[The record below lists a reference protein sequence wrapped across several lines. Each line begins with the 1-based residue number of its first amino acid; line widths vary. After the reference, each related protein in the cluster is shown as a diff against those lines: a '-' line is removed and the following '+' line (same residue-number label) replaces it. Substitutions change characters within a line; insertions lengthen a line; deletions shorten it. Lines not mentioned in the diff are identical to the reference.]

1 MDSRVNCKEQAP
13 KVTNHEFVGNEHTS
27 YLSKMPAA
35 TVEQLTIAKILSK
48 PDTDVNLRSYVAQLQ
63 ELTKCSE
70 DQAVTALYD
79 CENDIERA
87 VELVLDKFR
96 CGAEEEWRTTVSKR
110 AKAKHSQTVTDVTPE
125 TAAPPK
131 KASRPKVEKLP
142 ENAEKTVK
150 QNGPVPSQTSVTKS
164 SPVSHEITRRTSNKK
179 KAPSKL
185 NAAAS
190 ERQGESQNERDGGVV
205 CNNSKQLPSE
215 RKPKNESEVW
225 DPYADLGEWEGES
238 IEIVNSN
245 ASIAMGLQDA
255 VSLPPELFHETSNPE
270 KDSNLESDVHVDT
283 VQNLTKDPEA
293 LDADA
298 LFATTARSKPPPR
311 AFTGKLDVPL
321 FIAPELL
328 PSSHF
333 SWKPTFGGDSPAPK
347 FSPVAPTLPNSGRI
361 SNEAD
366 ELLREP
372 SDPRTPRVPVE
383 QVDCSPKQYTFPQI
397 SQQSH
402 TNDFELKNA
411 SLGVLLEPTKTEE
424 KMGNITSE
432 YSPHQYSEQMI
443 SEVSISYPI
452 NQKKQT
458 PPMVTRT
465 ASDKPSYLEPSI
477 KNYLLDSLPDG
488 ISKLNVGDVSGQNTK
503 DQFPVQNNTQASLPS
518 FPHGQSDQS
527 IIPPQL
533 NKVPVSHPNTHVS
546 GHTQPMNANTQA
558 AHLPPGMPH
567 FISQFAPPA
576 AYHMFNLPGG
586 SNTAPAIFDLDH
598 LQLLQQ
604 QRMLYDI
611 HLQHHAATTAQSM
624 LTPNA
629 DAASAK
635 TINHSLTNP
644 MAHVTAANTGIR
656 PDMLT
661 TALSHTPQMMTPG
674 HPYFPYS
681 GFVLMNG
688 YPNPFLNQQQP
699 NSDGSQVQN
708 PGQCASPITQH
719 QPQTNQTQPYN
730 SLKQLQSGVGNYEDL
745 LDVKYGDPSKQ
756 VGFKTNSNQP
766 GYGSFQSQGMSLDNV
781 SGKLS
786 SSHSN
791 NGSLVQNFNHGSSN
805 SHAPPHFSPQFYA
818 SVSASPYMN
827 TVAAVVAAAAAKHGT
842 NNSSTGNANQS
853 NPNVGVTGGQT
864 GGTGA
869 GQNQIHLPGNPS
881 QGMVLSN
888 AGASLHHHQRAQI
901 PHPQH

>member
-48 PDTDVNLRSYVAQLQ
+48 PDTDVNLRSYVAQL
-63 ELTKCSE
+63 TKCSE

-110 AKAKHSQTVTDVTPE
+110 AKAKHSQT
-125 TAAPPK
+125 
-131 KASRPKVEKLP
+131 
-142 ENAEKTVK
+142 
-150 QNGPVPSQTSVTKS
+150 S

-215 RKPKNESEVW
+215 RKPKNESEGTWNHLYNLFLVW
-225 DPYADLGEWEGES
+225 DPYAD
-238 IEIVNSN
+238 
-245 ASIAMGLQDA
+245 
-255 VSLPPELFHETSNPE
+255 
-270 KDSNLESDVHVDT
+270 LESDVHVDT

-598 LQLLQQ
+598 L
-604 QRMLYDI
+604 
-611 HLQHHAATTAQSM
+611 
-624 LTPNA
+624 
-629 DAASAK
+629 
-635 TINHSLTNP
+635 
-644 MAHVTAANTGIR
+644 
-656 PDMLT
+656 
-661 TALSHTPQMMTPG
+661 
-674 HPYFPYS
+674 
-681 GFVLMNG
+681 
-688 YPNPFLNQQQP
+688 
-699 NSDGSQVQN
+699 
-708 PGQCASPITQH
+708 
-719 QPQTNQTQPYN
+719 
-730 SLKQLQSGVGNYEDL
+730 
-745 LDVKYGDPSKQ
+745 
-756 VGFKTNSNQP
+756 
-766 GYGSFQSQGMSLDNV
+766 
-781 SGKLS
+781 
-786 SSHSN
+786 
-791 NGSLVQNFNHGSSN
+791 
-805 SHAPPHFSPQFYA
+805 
-818 SVSASPYMN
+818 
-827 TVAAVVAAAAAKHGT
+827 
-842 NNSSTGNANQS
+842 
-853 NPNVGVTGGQT
+853 
-864 GGTGA
+864 
-869 GQNQIHLPGNPS
+869 
-881 QGMVLSN
+881 
-888 AGASLHHHQRAQI
+888 
-901 PHPQH
+901 